1 MSKKN
6 GEPVVPMVGRETL
19 EETPTRVIK
28 FLRAVG
34 TSIPIRG
41 ALAARG
47 YAEDDHQEGW
57 TLLHGASGYVP
68 ASALVSE
75 IDVGVRDA
83 IRDLDAWDEDGFRVV
98 RATLERRFPD
108 QAKQV
113 LEGLAASTGP
123 TAVLGVKTLLDRLD
137 GLEKSKHKDDH
148 AAIAL
153 LAKRGVDKDE
163 RERLRALVEKAE
175 TPATSAGDDGA
186 TAAARAASAA
196 RDEQRVAALASLRA
210 WYEEW
215 SEIARAAVKRRDHL
229 ILLGLAKRKAPSKKG
244 KGASAPATNGAAAGA
259 H

>member
-1 MSKKN
+1 MTKKN
-6 GEPVVPMVGRETL
+6 GEPVVPTVGRETL

-28 FLRAVG
+28 FLRAAG

-41 ALAARG
+41 ALAQRG
-47 YAEDDHQEGW
+47 YSEDDHQEGW
-57 TLLHGASGYVP
+57 ALLHGASGYVP

-137 GLEKSKHKDDH
+137 ALEKSKHKDDH

-163 RERLRALVEKAE
+163 RKRLRALVEKAE

-186 TAAARAASAA
+186 AAAASAA
-196 RDEQRVAALASLRA
+196 RVEQRVAALASLRA

-229 ILLGLAKRKAPSKKG
+229 ILLGLAKRKAPSKKD
-244 KGASAPATNGAAAGA
+244 KGASAPATSTATAGA
-259 H
+259 R